1 MTIFKIISASTWSS
15 LKSPPISSGAGAYGD
30 DPDSFSPTMI
40 TEDDD
45 DDNDD
50 IMLSGFGDVS
60 KECSGTEFDS
70 WSQILSEWSRDN
82 PKQYP
87 KFLLTLIKNG
97 VPETFRGEVWQRIT
111 GASVQQ
117 EEIIEAYRYIIRN
130 MP

>member
-1 MTIFKIISASTWSS
+1 MKLHTILNKNT
-15 LKSPPISSGAGAYGD
+15 GYGD

-60 KECSGTEFDS
+60 KECSGTELDS
-70 WSQILSEWSRDN
+70 WSQVLSEWSRDN

-87 KFLLTLIKNG
+87 KILPTLIKNG
-97 VPETFRGEVWQRIT
+97 VPEALRGEVWQRIT

-117 EEIIEAYRYIIRN
+117 EEIIEAYR
-130 MP
+130 